1 MKTNRT
7 DRYFA
12 CAPVEEI
19 GESLMNRFLQESG
32 PKTEL
37 AGMYATAYGHYYGH
51 EMGKG
56 VTHAIQRAGEQS
68 ELAAVRINKS
78 RAIAK
83 SLHSLITGPQ
93 TSWRPQAASNNT
105 GAKAATI
112 LVANLCEWLWKK
124 RFVAQNASIMAETGI
139 VFSEGFVFQPWD
151 ETIGPEIG
159 LDPATNKILRG
170 GDLAFHNLLPW
181 DVVRDSSARSYRDG
195 KWKGIRLYEN
205 KWDLIELTP
214 KDVLG
219 EPTRDAILSAAKQ
232 DDVRELTPG
241 YDGKESD
248 MVPVWYFFHDPTPSL
263 PMGLEVKLVSSMCV
277 LRYRPLKYTSIPLVR
292 FGLDELLGTPFGYTS
307 HWDTLAVQ
315 ELMDGVESAIATNL
329 LTCGV
334 QSIGIEQG
342 TETPPENA
350 YGMKE
355 FVYPKG
361 GSPPV
366 PLQMA
371 KSAPESYPYLK
382 DKARDQMELLNLNS
396 VQRGNPDTADM
407 NAQAFMVLSSKAVE
421 QNLPGQKGFLGAV
434 SEMGTKSVQT
444 TTRRMKDK
452 RKIQIYGKGQKYL
465 YTEKEFSGLDLESV
479 EGVIVEI
486 GNPLEQTAA
495 GRFQLATTHHEMGL
509 IKSPEDLQQVLD
521 TGRLDPA
528 IQDMRDESMHIA
540 AENEELAL
548 GNAPLCHQFHNHLRH
563 AAKHAAL
570 TSNPEI
576 MSNPK
581 ALEAIQ
587 AHVNEHYV
595 EFFMLA
601 PEQPMD
607 PMGNPIGKPMPPDPM
622 SDPQYPIRIRMLLGQ
637 PPPPDMA
644 PPPMDPNAPPGAS
657 GPPASGQ
664 ASGTEPP
671 AGMIPPGDPSAG
683 LPSMPQP
690 PQGPPPMNGAP
701 GGQPPLM

>member
-12 CAPVEEI
+12 CAPVAEI
-19 GESLMNRFLQESG
+19 GESLMNRFYLESG

-68 ELAAVRINKS
+68 ELAAVRINKA

-93 TSWRPQAASNNT
+93 TSWRPQAASNDT
-105 GAKAATI
+105 GSKAATI
-112 LVANLCEWLWKK
+112 LAANLCEWYWKK
-124 RFVAQNASIMAETGI
+124 RFVAQNASLMAETAI
-139 VFSEGFVFQPWD
+139 VFAEGFVFMPWD
-151 ETIGPEIG
+151 ETIGPEVSVDTTASK
-159 LDPATNKILRG
+159 LVRG
-170 GDLAFHNLLPW
+170 GDLAYHNVLPW
-181 DVVRDSSARSYRDG
+181 DVVRDSSAKSYGSG
-195 KWKGIRLYEN
+195 KWKGVRIWEN
-205 KWDLIELTP
+205 KWDLIALTP

-219 EPTRDAILSAAKQ
+219 EDTREAILSAAKQ

-241 YDGKESD
+241 FDGKESD
-248 MVPVWYFFHDPTPSL
+248 LVPVWYFFHEPTPSL
-263 PMGLEVKLVSSMCV
+263 PAGLEVKLVSSKCV
-277 LRYRPLKYTSIPLVR
+277 LRWRPMKYVSTPLVR

-307 HWDTLAVQ
+307 HWDTLVVQ

-361 GSPPV
+361 GQPPT

-382 DKARDQMELLNLNS
+382 DKARDQMELLNLNAVS
-396 VQRGNPDTADM
+396 RGNPDTADM
-407 NAQAFMVLSSKAVE
+407 NAQAFMVLASKAVE
-421 QNLPGQKGFLGAV
+421 QNLPGQKSFLGAV
-434 SEMGTKSVQT
+434 SEIGTKTLQT
-444 TTRRMKDK
+444 VSQRAKDE
-452 RKIQIYGKGQKYL
+452 RKVQIYGKGQRYL
-465 YTEKEFSGLDLESV
+465 YTEKAFRGSDLKAV

-509 IKSPEDLQQVLD
+509 IKTPEDLQQVLD

-548 GNAPLCHQFHNHLRH
+548 GKAPLCHQFHNHLRH

-576 MSNPK
+576 MGNPK

-601 PEQPMD
+601 PEQALD
-607 PMGNPIGKPMPPDPM
+607 AVGNPIGEPMPPDPM

-644 PPPMDPNAPPGAS
+644 PPMPVDGTQPPAPGQESAS
-657 GPPASGQ
+657 GPPNMA
-664 ASGTEPP
+664 
-671 AGMIPPGDPSAG
+671 PPGDPTAG
-683 LPSMPQP
+683 LPAMPQP
-690 PQGPPPMNGAP
+690 PQGPPPMEGAP
-701 GGQPPLM
+701 GGSPPLM